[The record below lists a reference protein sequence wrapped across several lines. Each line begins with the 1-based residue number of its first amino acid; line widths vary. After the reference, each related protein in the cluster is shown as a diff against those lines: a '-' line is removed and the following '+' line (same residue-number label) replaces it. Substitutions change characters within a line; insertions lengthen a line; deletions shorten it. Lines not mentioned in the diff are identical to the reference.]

1 MPATRWRSGLR
12 ISIRRGLRND
22 TENGEHT
29 RYHRARRVGNCA
41 NCGAVAMNVPTEL
54 TKLLASVEAR
64 LIENEADIRRNTR
77 RMIELIQEK
86 RELREAIDGI
96 KAERERL
103 NE

>member
-1 MPATRWRSGLR
+1 
-12 ISIRRGLRND
+12 
-22 TENGEHT
+22 
-29 RYHRARRVGNCA
+29 
-41 NCGAVAMNVPTEL
+41 MNVPTEL